1 MILVD
6 TCVWIEYL
14 KRRQPIHGE
23 MTRLLTTYE
32 VLAHEVVFA
41 ELIQG
46 FRKEEEVDLLLQF
59 WHNMPSSTSDGG
71 FLEAGRLAFDE
82 RYARKGVGLIDA
94 TLIAEARHRGIKIW
108 TLDKRLQSVLR
119 EEEMFRIT

>member
-14 KRRQPIHGE
+14 KRRTPIHAE
-23 MTRLLTTYE
+23 MTRLLATYE

-46 FRKEEEVDLLLQF
+46 FRREEEVELLLQF
-59 WHNMPSSTSDGG
+59 WHNMPASTCDGG
-71 FLEAGRLAFDE
+71 FLEAGRLSFDE
-82 RYARKGVGLIDA
+82 QLTRKGVGLIDA
-94 TLIAEARHRGIKIW
+94 ALVAEARHRGIKIW
-108 TLDKRLQSVLR
+108 TLDKRLLSVLK
-119 EEEMFRIT
+119 EDEVYRIT